1 MKNLLK
7 ILYVIFWQRNGT
19 CSFCVLKASFGL
31 LSEEMN
37 CFVWQRKFQ
46 ASQYSGYGSYYS
58 LHFATFPV
66 LFHGIFHHKL
76 RKRTNDCY
84 IIYDLGTILMSMDL
98 QCINLVFGL
107 ENVEVNL
114 VMVSEIPFSLSW
126 LEIRHLLKGLQNTS
140 RCHRKVKEF
149 SQRKQT
155 LAALVFQFLN
165 LVGRYQ

>member
-1 MKNLLK
+1 MFFLCPESFIWATFRRNELFCLAEE
-7 ILYVIFWQRNGT
+7 IPSIIVFRLWQLN
-19 CSFCVLKASFGL
+19 
-31 LSEEMN
+31 
-37 CFVWQRKFQ
+37 
-46 ASQYSGYGSYYS
+46 S